1 MYFAIIDCGT
11 TNSRVCVLND
21 KFEIIKRGTKKVGVR
36 DTAISASKDILKLG
50 LKNLL
55 EDTILSASLKIRD
68 IKFAIAFGMITSEIG
83 LIEIPHRWVP
93 VGVNDLA
100 SNIKVVQDRNIF
112 PLDIPIIFIPGVKN
126 IFKEN
131 STHKDIRKID
141 FMRGEETQAAGLL
154 SNYPDLNFPIIMAVL
169 SSHTKYIYINS
180 QKQIVS
186 SLTNLSGQ
194 VYEAIKKETSIG
206 KSLISDDNLPP
217 VNYFDLQVIESA
229 YNSVKNAGFL
239 RTLLMPRFMEVL
251 LKNTW
256 YERDLFLNAAISA
269 EDLKVLNEFSLFKF
283 SLLET
288 NFVLVGHS
296 RRCRILKY
304 FLIKHYNI
312 KKEIQI
318 IFKKEEIDQLGISGA
333 ISIAQKAGYLEENKN
348 NLGGK

>member
-11 TNSRVCVLND
+11 TNSRVYVLND
-21 KFEIIKRGTKKVGVR
+21 KFKIIKRGTEKIGVR
-36 DTAISASKDILKLG
+36 DTAISGSKDVLKLG

-55 EDTILSASLKIRD
+55 EDTILSASLKIKD
-68 IKFAIAFGMITSEIG
+68 IKFVITFGMITSEIG

-126 IFKEN
+126 TFKEN

-154 SNYPDLNFPIIMAVL
+154 SSYPDLNFPIIMAVL
-169 SSHTKYIYINS
+169 SSHTKYLYINS
-180 QKQIVS
+180 QKQIAS

-217 VNYFDLQVIESA
+217 VDYFDLQVIESA
-229 YNSVKNAGFL
+229 YSSVKNAGFL

-256 YERDLFLNAAISA
+256 YERDLFLDAAISA

-283 SLLET
+283 SLFET
-288 NFVLVGHS
+288 NFVLVGHY
-296 RRCRILKY
+296 RRCRLLKH
-304 FLIKHYNI
+304 FLIKHYHI
-312 KKEIQI
+312 KKEIRI
-318 IFKKEEIDQLGISGA
+318 IFKKEEIDQLGINGA
-333 ISIAQKAGYLEENKN
+333 INIAQKAGYLKKN
-348 NLGGK
+348 RK

>member
-11 TNSRVCVLND
+11 TNSRVYVLND
-21 KFEIIKRGTKKVGVR
+21 KFKIIKRGTNKVGVR
-36 DTAISASKDILKLG
+36 DTAISGSKDVLKLG

-55 EDTILSASLKIRD
+55 IDTILSASLEIRD
-68 IKFAIAFGMITSEIG
+68 IKFAITFGMITSEIG

-100 SNIKVVQDRNIF
+100 SNI
-112 PLDIPIIFIPGVKN
+112 FIPGVKN
-126 IFKEN
+126 TFKEN

-141 FMRGEETQAAGLL
+141 FMRGEETQAVGLL
-154 SNYPDLNFPIIMAVL
+154 SSYPDLNFPIIMAVL
-169 SSHTKYIYINS
+169 SSHTKYLYINS
-180 QKQIVS
+180 QKQIAS

-217 VNYFDLQVIESA
+217 VDYFDLQVIESA
-229 YNSVKNAGFL
+229 YSSVKNAGFL

-288 NFVLVGHS
+288 NFVLVGH
-296 RRCRILKY
+296 L
-304 FLIKHYNI
+304 
-312 KKEIQI
+312 
-318 IFKKEEIDQLGISGA
+318 KKEEIDQLGINGA
-333 ISIAQKAGYLEENKN
+333 INIAQKAGYLEENK
-348 NLGGK
+348 K